1 MRRILMVF
9 FAITV
14 IAGCKTQNE
23 ESIQTKG
30 TERTIEKKGE
40 WGTMKVSFPVYN
52 NQYADSVIHNFTSG
66 LISEFMK
73 YTKNAVEDEMK
84 YEMTVS
90 YEEFFAKPGIV
101 SVVFNIYE
109 YTGGA
114 HGNTFIQSLV
124 LDSKN
129 NKKLDLSDFVK
140 PEQFTKVR
148 SVVRKKLKEMLE
160 YDESIEEG
168 TSSPEDFSAFA
179 VTNDK
184 IIFWF
189 SPYQVASYADGTQKV
204 EISRE

>member
-1 MRRILMVF
+1 MVF

-204 EISRE
+204 EISRK

>member
-52 NQYADSVIHNFTSG
+52 NQYADSVIHKFTSG

-204 EISRE
+204 EISRK